1 MKNEEVNKINLKKI
15 KDKLKNDDLKKIIAC
30 FDQAIKEIQAKKKGK
45 TVTKLL
51 SKNIKNKKIQM
62 YASGGMI
69 FEKRL

>member
-51 SKNIKNKKIQM
+51 SKTNKKQKNTDVRKWWND
-62 YASGGMI
+62 
-69 FEKRL
+69 F